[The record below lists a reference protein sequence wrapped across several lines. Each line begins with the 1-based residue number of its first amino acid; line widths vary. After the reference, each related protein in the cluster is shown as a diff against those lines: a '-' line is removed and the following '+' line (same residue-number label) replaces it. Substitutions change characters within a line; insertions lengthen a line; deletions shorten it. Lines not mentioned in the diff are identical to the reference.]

1 MTALRAEHLSK
12 QFRGTPAVDDVSLH
26 VNQGEVFGLLGPN
39 GAGKTTCFNMLMGL
53 VRPDKGRILIGER
66 NITQE
71 PIHARARAGLGY
83 LPQEASVFRGLS
95 VEENIRAISELR
107 SDLDQEEVL
116 GLVEELIDEFD
127 LGAIRSQL
135 GRTLSGGERRR
146 VEIARALASDPKFIL
161 LDEPFAGV
169 DPISVAQIK
178 RLIGDLTR
186 REIGIVITDHN
197 VRDTLSTC
205 DRALIIGG
213 GRRIAEGD
221 PASIL
226 ADQQVRAVFLG
237 EDFTM

>member
-1 MTALRAEHLSK
+1 MTALKAEHLSK
-12 QFRGTPAVDDVSLH
+12 RFGGTPAVDDVSLH

-107 SDLDQEEVL
+107 SDLNQEEML
-116 GLVEELIDEFD
+116 GLVENLIDEFD

-178 RLIGDLTR
+178 RLVGDLKR

-213 GRRIAEGD
+213 GRPIAEGD
-221 PASIL
+221 PGSIL
-226 ADQQVRAVFLG
+226 ADSQVRAVFLG

>member
-1 MTALRAEHLSK
+1 MTLKAEHLSK
-12 QFRGTPAVDDVSLH
+12 QFGGTPAVNDVSLL
-26 VNQGEVFGLLGPN
+26 VGQGEVFGLLGPN
-39 GAGKTTCFNMLMGL
+39 GAGKTTCFSMLMGL

-66 NITQE
+66 DITQE

-107 SDLDQEEVL
+107 SDLNQEETH
-116 GLVEELIDEFD
+116 GLVEQLIDEFD

-178 RLIGDLTR
+178 HLIGDLTR
-186 REIGIVITDHN
+186 RKIGIVITDHN
-197 VRDTLSTC
+197 VRDTLSIC

-226 ADQQVRAVFLG
+226 ADSQVRAVFLG